1 VILVSLSVKN
11 LTVEFSSGGYRI
23 RPLDRFS
30 FDGHD
35 GELVVLLGPSGC
47 GKTTLLSCLAG
58 LLTPASGSIHFNNEE
73 ITGLRGQALAAYRR
87 QTVGVVFQA
96 FNLIP
101 SLSARS
107 NVMVPLRL
115 SGVPRKQA
123 RDRATALLDRVGLAE
138 RGGHRPAQMSGG
150 QQQRVAIARALVH
163 DPPLV
168 LADEPTAHLD
178 YIQVEGILRL
188 LRDLACPGRM
198 VVVATHDERIT
209 NLADRVVELTPLL
222 PAAQREPREVTLG
235 AGEFLFRQGDP
246 SDLVY
251 LIQSG
256 EIEIVRE
263 KDDGQEE
270 PVTVIGA
277 GGYFGELG
285 PMLNLPRSA
294 SARALRPTV
303 VAGCTIQQFR
313 TLRPARQAQRSPG

>member
-1 VILVSLSVKN
+1 MTAVSLSVKS
-11 LTVEFSSGGYRI
+11 LTVEFTSGGYKI
-23 RPLDRFS
+23 RPLNGFS
-30 FDGHD
+30 FEGDDGQ
-35 GELVVLLGPSGC
+35 LVVLLGPSGC
-47 GKTTLLSCLAG
+47 GKTTMLSCLAG
-58 LLTPASGSIHFNNEE
+58 LLKPASGSIHFNNEE
-73 ITGLRGQALAAYRR
+73 VTALHGGALAAYRR
-87 QTVGVVFQA
+87 HSVGVVFQA

-101 SLSARS
+101 SLSARA

-115 SGVPRKQA
+115 AGVPRKEA
-123 RDRATALLDRVGLAE
+123 RERATALLARVGLTE
-138 RGGHRPAQMSGG
+138 RINHRPAQMSGG
-150 QQQRVAIARALVH
+150 QQQRVAIARALVQ

-188 LRDLACPGRM
+188 LRDLARPGRM

-209 NLADRVVELTPLL
+209 NLADKVVELVPLL

-256 EIEIVRE
+256 EIEILRE
-263 KDDGQEE
+263 KSDGEE
-270 PVTVIGA
+270 EHVTVIGP

-294 SARALRPTV
+294 SARALQPTV
-303 VAGCTIQQFR
+303 LTGHSVQQFR
-313 TLRPARQAQRSPG
+313 TLRPGKQVQR

>member
-1 VILVSLSVKN
+1 VSLSVKS
-11 LTVEFSSGGYRI
+11 LTVEFTSGGYKI
-23 RPLDRFS
+23 RPLNGFS
-30 FDGHD
+30 FEGDDGQ
-35 GELVVLLGPSGC
+35 LVVLLGPSGC
-47 GKTTLLSCLAG
+47 GKTTMLSCLAG
-58 LLTPASGSIHFNNEE
+58 LLKPASGSIHFNNEE
-73 ITGLRGQALAAYRR
+73 VTALRGGALAAYRR
-87 QTVGVVFQA
+87 HSVGVVFQA

-101 SLSARS
+101 SLSARA

-115 SGVPRKQA
+115 AGVPRKEA
-123 RDRATALLDRVGLAE
+123 RERATALLARVGLTE
-138 RGGHRPAQMSGG
+138 RINHRPAQMSGG
-150 QQQRVAIARALVH
+150 QQQRVAIARALVQ

-188 LRDLACPGRM
+188 LRDLARPGRM

-209 NLADRVVELTPLL
+209 NLADKVVELVPLL

-256 EIEIVRE
+256 EIEILRE
-263 KDDGQEE
+263 KSDGEE
-270 PVTVIGA
+270 EHVTVIGP

-294 SARALRPTV
+294 SARALQPTV
-303 VAGCTIQQFR
+303 LTGHSVQQFR
-313 TLRPARQAQRSPG
+313 TLRPGKQVQG

>member
-1 VILVSLSVKN
+1 MAVSLSVKS
-11 LTVEFSSGGYRI
+11 LTVEFTSGGYKI
-23 RPLDRFS
+23 RPLNGFS
-30 FDGHD
+30 FEGDDGQ
-35 GELVVLLGPSGC
+35 LVVLLGPSGC
-47 GKTTLLSCLAG
+47 GKTTMLSCLAG
-58 LLTPASGSIHFNNEE
+58 LLKPASGSIHFNNEE
-73 ITGLRGQALAAYRR
+73 VTALRGGALAAYRR
-87 QTVGVVFQA
+87 HSVGVVFQA

-101 SLSARS
+101 SLSARA

-115 SGVPRKQA
+115 AGVPRKEA
-123 RDRATALLDRVGLAE
+123 RERATALLARVGLTE
-138 RGGHRPAQMSGG
+138 RINHRPAQMSGG
-150 QQQRVAIARALVH
+150 QQHRVAIARALVQ

-188 LRDLACPGRM
+188 LRDLARPGRM

-209 NLADRVVELTPLL
+209 NLADKVVELVPLL
-222 PAAQREPREVTLG
+222 PAAQREPREVALG

-256 EIEIVRE
+256 EIEILRE
-263 KDDGQEE
+263 KSDGEE
-270 PVTVIGA
+270 EHVTVIGP

-294 SARALRPTV
+294 SARALQPTV
-303 VAGCTIQQFR
+303 LTGHSVQQFR
-313 TLRPARQAQRSPG
+313 TLRPGKQVQR

>member
-1 VILVSLSVKN
+1 VTAVSLSVKS
-11 LTVEFSSGGYRI
+11 LTVEFTSGGYKI
-23 RPLDRFS
+23 RPLNGFS
-30 FDGHD
+30 FEGDDGQ
-35 GELVVLLGPSGC
+35 LVVLLGPSGC
-47 GKTTLLSCLAG
+47 GKTTMLSCLAG
-58 LLTPASGSIHFNNEE
+58 LLKPASGSIHFNDEE
-73 ITGLRGQALAAYRR
+73 VTALRGGALAAYRR

-101 SLSARS
+101 SLSARA

-115 SGVPRKQA
+115 AGVPRKEA
-123 RDRATALLDRVGLAE
+123 RERATALLARVGLTE
-138 RGGHRPAQMSGG
+138 RINHRPAQMSGG
-150 QQQRVAIARALVH
+150 QQQRVAIARALVQ

-188 LRDLACPGRM
+188 LRDLARPGRM

-209 NLADRVVELTPLL
+209 NLADNVVELVPLL
-222 PAAQREPREVTLG
+222 PAAQREPREVALG
-235 AGEFLFRQGDP
+235 AGEFLFRQGEP

-256 EIEIVRE
+256 EIEILRE
-263 KDDGQEE
+263 KSDGEE
-270 PVTVIGA
+270 EHVTVIGP

-294 SARALRPTV
+294 SARALQPTV
-303 VAGCTIQQFR
+303 LTGHSVQQFR
-313 TLRPARQAQRSPG
+313 TLRPGKQVQR

>member
-1 VILVSLSVKN
+1 VTAVSLSVKS
-11 LTVEFSSGGYRI
+11 LTVEFTSGGYKI
-23 RPLDRFS
+23 RPLNGFS
-30 FDGHD
+30 FEGDDGQ
-35 GELVVLLGPSGC
+35 LVVLLGPSGC
-47 GKTTLLSCLAG
+47 GKTTMLSCLAG
-58 LLTPASGSIHFNNEE
+58 LLKPASGSIHFNNEE
-73 ITGLRGQALAAYRR
+73 VTALHGGALAAYRR
-87 QTVGVVFQA
+87 HSVGVVFQA

-101 SLSARS
+101 SLSARA

-115 SGVPRKQA
+115 AGVPRKEA
-123 RDRATALLDRVGLAE
+123 RERATALLARVGLTE
-138 RGGHRPAQMSGG
+138 RINHRPAQMSGG
-150 QQQRVAIARALVH
+150 QQQRVAIARALVQ

-188 LRDLACPGRM
+188 LRDLARPGRM

-209 NLADRVVELTPLL
+209 NLADKVVELVPLL

-256 EIEIVRE
+256 EIEILRE
-263 KDDGQEE
+263 KSDGEE
-270 PVTVIGA
+270 EHVTVIGP

-294 SARALRPTV
+294 SARALQPTV
-303 VAGCTIQQFR
+303 LTGHSVQQFR
-313 TLRPARQAQRSPG
+313 TLRPGKQVQG

>member
-1 VILVSLSVKN
+1 MAVSLSVKS
-11 LTVEFSSGGYRI
+11 LTVEFTSGGYKI
-23 RPLDRFS
+23 RPLNGFS
-30 FDGHD
+30 FEGDDGQ
-35 GELVVLLGPSGC
+35 LVVLLGPSGC
-47 GKTTLLSCLAG
+47 GKTTMLSCLAG
-58 LLTPASGSIHFNNEE
+58 LLKPASGSIHFNDEE
-73 ITGLRGQALAAYRR
+73 VTALRGGALAAYRR

-101 SLSARS
+101 SLSARA

-115 SGVPRKQA
+115 AGVPRKEA
-123 RDRATALLDRVGLAE
+123 RERATALLARVGLTE
-138 RGGHRPAQMSGG
+138 RINHRPAQMSGG
-150 QQQRVAIARALVH
+150 QQQRVAIARALVQ

-188 LRDLACPGRM
+188 LRDLARPGRM

-209 NLADRVVELTPLL
+209 NLADKVVELVPLL
-222 PAAQREPREVTLG
+222 PAAQREPREVALG
-235 AGEFLFRQGDP
+235 AGEFLFRQGEP

-256 EIEIVRE
+256 EIEILRE
-263 KDDGQEE
+263 KSDGEE
-270 PVTVIGA
+270 EHVTVIGP

-294 SARALRPTV
+294 SARALQPTV
-303 VAGCTIQQFR
+303 LTGHSVQQFR
-313 TLRPARQAQRSPG
+313 TLRPGKQVQG

>member
-1 VILVSLSVKN
+1 VTAVSLSVKS
-11 LTVEFSSGGYRI
+11 LTVEFTSGGYKI
-23 RPLDRFS
+23 RPLNGFS
-30 FDGHD
+30 FEGDDGQ
-35 GELVVLLGPSGC
+35 LVVLLGPSGC
-47 GKTTLLSCLAG
+47 GKTTMLSCLAA
-58 LLTPASGSIHFNNEE
+58 LLKPASGSIHFNNEE
-73 ITGLRGQALAAYRR
+73 VTALRGGALAAYRR

-101 SLSARS
+101 SLSARA

-115 SGVPRKQA
+115 AGVPRKEA
-123 RDRATALLDRVGLAE
+123 RERATALLARVGLTE
-138 RGGHRPAQMSGG
+138 RINHRPAQMSGG
-150 QQQRVAIARALVH
+150 QQQRVAIARALVQ

-209 NLADRVVELTPLL
+209 NLADKVVELVPLL

-251 LIQSG
+251 LIRSG
-256 EIEIVRE
+256 EIEILRE
-263 KDDGQEE
+263 KSDGEE
-270 PVTVIGA
+270 EHVTVIGP

-294 SARALRPTV
+294 SARALQPTV
-303 VAGCTIQQFR
+303 LTGHSIQQFR
-313 TLRPARQAQRSPG
+313 TLRPGKQVQG

>member
-1 VILVSLSVKN
+1 MTAVSLSVKS
-11 LTVEFSSGGYRI
+11 LTVEFTSGGYKI
-23 RPLDRFS
+23 RPLNGFS
-30 FDGHD
+30 FEGDDGQ
-35 GELVVLLGPSGC
+35 LVVLLGPSGC
-47 GKTTLLSCLAG
+47 GKTTMLSCLAG
-58 LLTPASGSIHFNNEE
+58 LLKPASGSIHFNDEE
-73 ITGLRGQALAAYRR
+73 VTALRGGALAAYRR

-101 SLSARS
+101 SLSARA

-115 SGVPRKQA
+115 AGVPRKEA
-123 RDRATALLDRVGLAE
+123 RERATALLARVGLTE
-138 RGGHRPAQMSGG
+138 RINHRPAQMSGG
-150 QQQRVAIARALVH
+150 QQQRVAIARALVQ

-188 LRDLACPGRM
+188 LRDLARPGRM

-209 NLADRVVELTPLL
+209 NLADKVVELVPLL
-222 PAAQREPREVTLG
+222 PAAQREPREVALG
-235 AGEFLFRQGDP
+235 AGEFLFRQGEP

-256 EIEIVRE
+256 EIEILRE
-263 KDDGQEE
+263 KSDGEE
-270 PVTVIGA
+270 EHVTVIGP

-294 SARALRPTV
+294 SARALQPTV
-303 VAGCTIQQFR
+303 LTGHSVQQFR
-313 TLRPARQAQRSPG
+313 TLRPGKQVQR

>member
-1 VILVSLSVKN
+1 MTAVSLSVKN
-11 LTVEFSSGGYRI
+11 LTVEFTSGGYKI
-23 RPLDRFS
+23 RPLNGSS
-30 FDGHD
+30 FEGDDGQ
-35 GELVVLLGPSGC
+35 LVVLLGPSGC
-47 GKTTLLSCLAG
+47 GKTTMLSCLAG
-58 LLTPASGSIHFNNEE
+58 LLKPTSGSIRFNNEE
-73 ITGLRGQALAAYRR
+73 VTALRGSALAVYRR

-101 SLSARS
+101 SLSARA

-115 SGVPRKQA
+115 AGVPRKEA
-123 RDRATALLDRVGLAE
+123 RDRATALLARVGLTE
-138 RGGHRPAQMSGG
+138 RAGHRPAQMSGG
-150 QQQRVAIARALVH
+150 QQQRVAIARALVQ

-188 LRDLACPGRM
+188 LRELASPGRM

-209 NLADRVVELTPLL
+209 NLADKVVELTPLL

-235 AGEFLFRQGDP
+235 PGEFLFRQGDP

-251 LIQSG
+251 LIRSG
-256 EIEIVRE
+256 AIEILRE
-263 KDDGQEE
+263 KSDGEE
-270 PVTVIGA
+270 EHVTVIGP

-294 SARALRPTV
+294 SARAVEPTV
-303 VAGCTIQQFR
+303 LTGHSVQQFR
-313 TLRPARQAQRSPG
+313 TMRPHQQVQG